1 MNNQCLVL
9 KTGIEL
15 NFTEYKKLMREVI
28 DADPSK
34 GMSITIKEIK
44 EKQKSILK
52 DVKLLNELHLKEG
65 EGRMIDQEKVDLIIE
80 IVNRAWESMK
90 NHYTDKL
97 DMMLDMEFANRDCPL
112 KLQELLDADE
122 FNFWHDILG
131 IYKNLNRQTKKL
143 ENCFVPRYAK

>member
-52 DVKLLNELHLKEG
+52 DVKLLNKLHLKEG
-65 EGRMIDQEKVDLIIE
+65 ERRTINQKNVDLIIE
-80 IVNRAWESMK
+80 IVDRAWESMK
-90 NHYTDKL
+90 SHYTDKL

-112 KLQELLDADE
+112 KLQELLDAEE

-131 IYKNLNRQTKKL
+131 IYKNLNRKTKKL
-143 ENCFVPRYAK
+143 ENCFMPRYAK